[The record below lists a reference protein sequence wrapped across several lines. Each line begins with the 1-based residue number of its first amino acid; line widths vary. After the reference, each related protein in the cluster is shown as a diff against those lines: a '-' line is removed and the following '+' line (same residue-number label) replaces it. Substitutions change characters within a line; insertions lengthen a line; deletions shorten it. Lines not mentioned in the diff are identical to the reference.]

1 MIIVNFAENRGDVKI
16 SIQIR
21 LCFPR
26 WSKIIPRCAIFM
38 LWPFPEEGEKRRN
51 FRISHRQVKTKF
63 AIDEIVYLSWF
74 LSVDCPSSDTEQ
86 MDLGCCC
93 KRHFS
98 DKNLLTFAHLGTIL
112 GTWDDTSSQSQRIK
126 TGFWENNGF
135 VSGAAPS
142 THSRVFSLWF
152 SFFPCIFSIRRLV
165 CSVIGHLL
173 YSRWGSVSSQ
183 RTPSSGR
190 KSLKSRTRKIA
201 RIIKNLLNFSDSVE
215 RYQHMDF
222 AFELNRTCQL
232 K

>member
-74 LSVDCPSSDTEQ
+74 LSAIVLLQTQ

-201 RIIKNLLNFSDSVE
+201 RTIKNLLNFSDSVE

-222 AFELNRTCQL
+222 AFELNRTCQF